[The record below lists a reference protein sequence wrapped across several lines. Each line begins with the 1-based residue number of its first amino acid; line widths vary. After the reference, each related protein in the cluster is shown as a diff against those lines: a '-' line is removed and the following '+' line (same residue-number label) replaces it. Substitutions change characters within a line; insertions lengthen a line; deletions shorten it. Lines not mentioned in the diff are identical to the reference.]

1 MIEEASSLVLNSIAP
16 LALRV
21 RFEFDDSARYV
32 WVNRVQIQQVIV
44 NLVRNAFEAMADQEP
59 REVTLATRSLDD
71 ATIEIALADN
81 GPGNP
86 GDIAGRLFEPF
97 ISNKPDGMGLGLP
110 ISRSIVEAHDGQLTV
125 QPNPGGG
132 TIFRFTLPSAG
143 EATFWMMTTPCCGRW
158 NGCCVRPISSRSRS
172 TIRTHF

>member
-1 MIEEASSLVLNSIAP
+1 
-16 LALRV
+16 
-21 RFEFDDSARYV
+21 
-32 WVNRVQIQQVIV
+32 
-44 NLVRNAFEAMADQEP
+44 MADQEP

-81 GPGNP
+81 GPGIP

-97 ISNKPDGMGLGLP
+97 VSNKPDGMGLGLP

-143 EATFWMMTTPCCGRW
+143 EATFWDDDDAVLRSLERLLRSANFEPVTFDHPDAFLTAAKTFKT
-158 NGCCVRPISSRSRS
+158 GCVLLDVRLPA
-172 TIRTHF
+172 